1 MATVTTH
8 LADQYIGKKGLAP
21 LQIYFYIDRKKVT
34 IPCGISCAVKDFDKK
49 SGKIKSSDKEYRDKN
64 LMIEQ
69 IRARVNDILVRFRLR
84 NKPIT
89 KALFMKAYNTPDDF
103 ATFYDFIKFY
113 QKEHPKEIEQ
123 TTLNTHNVVIEKLKA
138 FAPSLH
144 FDDINEDFIKKYRTY
159 LLKKKGNSEST
170 TNKNLATFK
179 KYVRAAMKAKY
190 IDGNPFEEIRIKRN
204 SKATRPVYLDEHE
217 LMSLI
222 ELYKEGSLD
231 KMKQSVLQFFLFQC
245 LTSLHITDTRKLKI
259 EQIGSR
265 SFTYFRYKN
274 RNSKPEAIVVPLS
287 KPAKALI
294 RHIAAGRT
302 SGFLFS
308 YICADQNIND
318 NIRSIAAVAE
328 IDKKLSSSSG
338 RHTFATLYYRKTK
351 DVYTLKEIMGH
362 SDIRETLIYTHLD
375 NDDKQIGINSFNN
388 IKI

>member
-1 MATVTTH
+1 MATVTTYQ
-8 LADQYIGKKGLAP
+8 DDRYIGRKGMAP
-21 LQIYFYIDRKKVT
+21 LQIYFYIDRSKVT
-34 IPCGISCAVKDFDKK
+34 IPCGISCSPNDFNPK

-103 ATFYDFIKFY
+103 PTFYEFIKFY
-113 QKEHPKEIEQ
+113 QKSHPKEIEF
-123 TTLNTHNVVIEKLKA
+123 TTLNTHNVVIKKLKA
-138 FAPSLH
+138 YAPQLH

-159 LLKKKGNSEST
+159 LLKTKENAEST
-170 TNKNLATFK
+170 TNKNLATIK

-204 SKATRPVYLDEHE
+204 SKASKPVYLDEHE
-217 LMSLI
+217 LVSLI
-222 ELYKEGSLD
+222 ELYKEGTLD

-274 RNSKPEAIVVPLS
+274 RNSKPDAIVVPLS

-294 RHIAAGRT
+294 RHIAGGRKT
-302 SGFLFS
+302 GFLFS

-388 IKI
+388 IKL